1 MGSAQFFLL
10 LFSVLKKLRGKNWG
24 RGLDLFKFIF
34 FCLKKMREK
43 KWEKIGSD
51 IFHQGGWGSGGD
63 RPKKFFNFKS
73 LLIEVKLGYPT
84 NLSYLGHLELP

>member
-43 KWEKIGSD
+43 KWEKIVVD
-51 IFHQGGWGSGGD
+51 IFDQGGWGAGGSA
-63 RPKKFFNFKS
+63 KEMF
-73 LLIEVKLGYPT
+73 
-84 NLSYLGHLELP
+84 